1 MKKATVFGYM
11 PTNYGGLEIQVDC
24 SIRNGFPG
32 FDITGLPGTP
42 VKEAKDRVRNALKTS
57 GFSFPQNR
65 VLLNLSPADVPKD
78 GTTLDL
84 PIALAIVLCKAM
96 QGKPLTG
103 DLRILALGELALDGR
118 LLPTKH
124 LAATLASARKL
135 ACSLCI
141 LPRPVSNPDIFD
153 ACQGNSDGIIYAS
166 TLLEA
171 MTACLKAIDKQEQSS
186 PLVEDTKLPI
196 FEDVI
201 GLEQEKEIL
210 TMATAGFHSMLLF
223 GPPGVGKTMLSNK
236 ILLLLQ
242 RASQRVHEEEN
253 SLAPQPIALTL
264 PHDTN
269 ATNAQKILSS
279 KGLNS
284 QSLLNGGTLILD
296 ELNMYNSKTLDAVR
310 SFMDGKTSTNK
321 SAEDFVV
328 VANMNP
334 CPCGALGSN
343 HSLCTCTAK
352 KIENYWS
359 RIGRPIIERF
369 DIRLPVQETDI
380 MSSLTSNLD
389 HKPDTY
395 YIDKVVLSQQ
405 RQRARYKYIDGVSYN
420 SQAISSIKALQT
432 LKEELAI
439 FEDFARTGT
448 CNFPQDTRGRLGTVL
463 LARSIADYEDRPT
476 LSTNDIIK
484 ASGLRKFGL
493 GDYFWR
499 TIF

>member
-1 MKKATVFGYM
+1 MNKATVFGYM
-11 PTNYGGLEIQVDC
+11 PTNFGGLEIQVDC

-42 VKEAKDRVRNALKTS
+42 VKEAKDRIRNALKIS

-65 VLLNLSPADVPKD
+65 VLLNLCPADIPKD

-84 PIALAIVLCKAM
+84 PMALAIVLCKAM

-118 LLPTKH
+118 LLPSKH
-124 LAATLASARKL
+124 LAATLSSARKL
-135 ACSLCI
+135 ACNLCI
-141 LPRPVSNPDIFD
+141 LPRSTTLSNPDIFD
-153 ACQGNSDGIIYAS
+153 PLHCNSNGVIYAS

-171 MTACLKAIDKQEQSS
+171 MTACLKALDIKEQPSM
-186 PLVEDTKLPI
+186 VENANQPI

-210 TMATAGFHSMLLF
+210 AMASSGFHSMLLF

-242 RASQRVHEEEN
+242 RAHAVEN
-253 SLAPQPIALTL
+253 RLTPKPISLIL
-264 PHDTN
+264 PHDSS
-269 ATNAQKILSS
+269 ATNTYKILSS
-279 KGLNS
+279 KGFNS

-296 ELNMYNSKTLDAVR
+296 ELNAYNSKTLDSVR
-310 SFMDGKTSTNK
+310 TFMDNKTSTT
-321 SAEDFVV
+321 SDDFIVI
-328 VANMNP
+328 ANMNP

-343 HSLCTCTAK
+343 HSLCACTAK

-359 RIGRPIIERF
+359 KIGRPIIERF
-369 DIRLPVQETDI
+369 DIRLPIQETNI
-380 MSSLTSNLD
+380 LSGMLSSLNSSIEA
-389 HKPDTY
+389 KPDSY
-395 YIDKVVLSQQ
+395 YIDKILLSQQ
-405 RQRARYKYIDGVSYN
+405 RQRARYKYIDDVSYN

-439 FEDFARTGT
+439 FEDFSHSGS

-476 LSTNDIIK
+476 LNTYDIIK
-484 ASGLRKFGL
+484 ATGLRKFGL

>member
-1 MKKATVFGYM
+1 MNKATVFGYM
-11 PTNYGGLEIQVDC
+11 PTPYGGLEIQVDC

-57 GFSFPQNR
+57 GFNFPQNR

-96 QGKPLTG
+96 QGKPLAG
-103 DLRILALGELALDGR
+103 DLRILAIGELALDGH
-118 LLPTKH
+118 LQPSKH
-124 LAATLASARKL
+124 LPHAIASARKL
-135 ACSLCI
+135 GCSLCI
-141 LPRPVSNPDIFD
+141 LPRPIPPSHPDIFEPSS
-153 ACQGNSDGIIYAS
+153 NNTDGIIYAS

-171 MTACLKAIDKQEQSS
+171 MTTCLKAMDKHEEPT
-186 PLVEDTKLPI
+186 PLVETKKQPI
-196 FEDVI
+196 FENVI
-201 GLEQEKEIL
+201 GLEQEKELL

-242 RASQRVHEEEN
+242 YAHEAEKR
-253 SLAPQPIALTL
+253 PTTKPISLTL
-264 PHDTN
+264 PHDTS
-269 ATNAQKILSS
+269 ATNTNKILSS
-279 KGLNS
+279 KGLSS

-296 ELNMYNSKTLDAVR
+296 ELNVYNSKTLDVVR
-310 SFMDGKTSTNK
+310 TFMDNKTTINK
-321 SAEDFVV
+321 SAEDFIV
-328 VANMNP
+328 VANMNT

-359 RIGRPIIERF
+359 KIGRPIIERF
-369 DIRLPVQETDI
+369 DIRLPIQETNT
-380 MSSLTSNLD
+380 MSNLTSRLES
-389 HKPDTY
+389 KPDTY
-395 YIDKVVLSQQ
+395 YIDKILLSRQ
-405 RQRARYKYIDGVSYN
+405 RQQARYKYIEEVSYN
-420 SQAISSIKALQT
+420 SQAISSIKALQE
-432 LKEELAI
+432 LKDELTI
-439 FEDFARTGT
+439 FENFAQTGT
-448 CNFPQDTRGRLGTVL
+448 YNIPQDTRGSLGTIL
-463 LARSIADYEDRPT
+463 LARSIADYEDRPKLVT
-476 LSTNDIIK
+476 DDIIK
-484 ASGLRKFGL
+484 AVGLRKFGL

>member
-1 MKKATVFGYM
+1 MNKATVFGYM
-11 PTNYGGLEIQVDC
+11 PTTYGGLEIQVDC

-32 FDITGLPGTP
+32 FDITGLPGTA
-42 VKEAKDRVRNALKTS
+42 VKEAKERVRNALKTS

-65 VLLNLSPADVPKD
+65 ILLNLSPADVPKD

-103 DLRILALGELALDGR
+103 DLRIFALGELALDGH
-118 LLPTKH
+118 LQPSKNLPH
-124 LAATLASARKL
+124 AIASAHKL
-135 ACSLCI
+135 GCSLCI
-141 LPRPVSNPDIFD
+141 LPRPITPSNPDI
-153 ACQGNSDGIIYAS
+153 SEPSSTSSSGIIYAS

-171 MTACLKAIDKQEQSS
+171 MTVCLKALDTQEKPT
-186 PLVEDTKLPI
+186 PLVESQKQTI

-201 GLEQEKEIL
+201 GLEQEKEL
-210 TMATAGFHSMLLF
+210 LSMATAGFHSMLLF

-242 RASQRVHEEEN
+242 YANEAENRAYSK
-253 SLAPQPIALTL
+253 PISLTL

-269 ATNAQKILSS
+269 ATNTNKILSS
-279 KGLNS
+279 KGLHS

-296 ELNMYNSKTLDAVR
+296 ELNVYNSKTLDAVR
-310 SFMDGKTSTNK
+310 SFMDNKTSPNR
-321 SAEDFVV
+321 SGDDFIVI
-328 VANMNP
+328 ANMNP

-352 KIENYWS
+352 RIENYWS
-359 RIGRPIIERF
+359 KIGRPIIERF
-369 DIRLPVQETDI
+369 DIRLPIQETNT
-380 MSSLTSNLD
+380 MSSLTSNLESQ
-389 HKPDTY
+389 PDTY
-395 YIDKVVLSQQ
+395 YINKILLSRQ
-405 RQRARYKYIDGVSYN
+405 RQRARYKYIEGVSYN

-432 LKEELAI
+432 LKEELTI
-439 FEDFARTGT
+439 FEDFAHTGT
-448 CNFPQDTRGRLGTVL
+448 CNLPQDTRGRLGVIL
-463 LARSIADYEDRPT
+463 LARSIADYEDRPK
-476 LSTNDIIK
+476 LITNDIIK
-484 ASGLRKFGL
+484 AVGLRKFGL